1 MLLVIDIG
9 NTETVLG
16 LYEGDGLRAHWR
28 LSSRSPKTADE
39 CWILLQGWLAEC
51 RIAAKAIGGAV
62 ISSVVPFWTSIFE
75 ALVSEKLGQRPVIVT
90 PEIDHGL
97 RIDYQPPATVGADRI
112 CNAVG
117 GFTRFGGPLVVID
130 FGTATTFDV
139 VSGEGV
145 YLGGVISLGLVGASQ
160 ELHRVAAKL
169 PKVDLVFPGLVVGQS
184 TENSIQSGIMWG
196 TVAMVEGL
204 IRRIAEEMAWDR
216 FQVIATGGMS
226 ALIASRSAAIH
237 RVEPFLTLE
246 GMRIIYDRMSSKQGG
261 NPCP

>member
-16 LYEGDGLRAHWR
+16 LYEGKNLQAHWR
-28 LSSRSPKTADE
+28 LSSRSPKTSDE
-39 CWILLQGWLAEC
+39 CWILLQGWLAGG
-51 RIAAKAIGGAV
+51 RFAAEAISGAV

-75 ALVSEKLGQRPVIVT
+75 SLASERLGLKPVIVT
-90 PEIDHGL
+90 PLMDHGL
-97 RIDYQPPATVGADRI
+97 QMDYEPPATVGADRI

-139 VSGEGV
+139 ISGEGV
-145 YLGGVISLGLVGASQ
+145 YLGGVISLGLAGASQ

-169 PKVDLVFPGLVVGQS
+169 PKVDLAFPGRIVGRT

-204 IRRIAEEMAWDR
+204 IKRISEELAWDR

-226 ALIASRSAAIH
+226 GAIASRSPAIH
-237 RVEPFLTLE
+237 NVEPFLTLD
-246 GMRIIYDRMSSKQGG
+246 GMRIIHDRLFSKQGG